1 MNDLRKMPDI
11 NINLT
16 INSLARFLLNKL
28 RFLSEGSRRQ
38 TPLKGLETPQ
48 NPKQLLLILLTQ
60 VQVRLIQARNAM
72 KFWVIAP
79 WLQQNI
85 LPRRHVLHGS
95 RDFSNRSIGSKC
107 RTFMHF
113 MLHSYTTHLQDCVT
127 GIRVRSDSSH
137 RKWKIML
144 WLTWTQRH
152 LCTLGYWQSTFI
164 CNKFRYKLGLRRD
177 H

>member
-72 KFWVIAP
+72 KF
-79 WLQQNI
+79 
-85 LPRRHVLHGS
+85 
-95 RDFSNRSIGSKC
+95 
-107 RTFMHF
+107 
-113 MLHSYTTHLQDCVT
+113 
-127 GIRVRSDSSH
+127 
-137 RKWKIML
+137 
-144 WLTWTQRH
+144 
-152 LCTLGYWQSTFI
+152 
-164 CNKFRYKLGLRRD
+164 
-177 H
+177 